1 MKLTAKTTDE
11 VIDLALAE
19 DLGAGDI
26 TTDALISDD
35 WSGRASFVAK
45 AEGVLAGIEIAGRVF
60 RRVDSTTR
68 VEIFLQDGARLTQ
81 GDMIGAV
88 TGRLSSIFKAE
99 RTGLNFL
106 QHLSGIAS
114 ETARYVAAVNG
125 LPVKILDTRK
135 TLPGLRALE
144 KHAVLMGGGQNH
156 RMHLGDGVLI
166 KDNHLEAL
174 YEQGF
179 SLNDIIAKAR
189 QRTSAQLK
197 IEVEARTLDET
208 RQAAEAGAD
217 IILLDNMSPEVMR
230 QAVKLIDKRAL
241 VEASGGITLANA
253 RAVAESGVDLISVG
267 ALTHSAKALDISLE
281 FETPD

>member
-1 MKLTAKTTDE
+1 MKLTAKTIDE

-60 RRVDSTTR
+60 RRVDPTTR
-68 VEIFLQDGARLTQ
+68 VEIFLQEGAGLTP
-81 GDMIGAV
+81 GVIIGGV
-88 TGRLSSIFKAE
+88 TGRLSSILKAE
-99 RTGLNFL
+99 RTALNFL

-135 TLPGLRALE
+135 TLPGLRPLE
-144 KHAVLMGGGQNH
+144 KHAVLMGGGHNH

-189 QRTSAQLK
+189 QGTPAQLK
-197 IEVEARTLDET
+197 IEVEARTLDEA

-217 IILLDNMSPEVMR
+217 IILLDNMSPGLMQ
-230 QAVKLIDKRAL
+230 QAVRLIDKRAL
-241 VEASGGITLANA
+241 VEASGGITLANV
-253 RAVAESGVDLISVG
+253 RAMAESGVDFISVG

-281 FETPD
+281 IETA

>member
-1 MKLTAKTTDE
+1 MKLTDKTIDE

-26 TTDALISDD
+26 TTDALISGD
-35 WSGRASFVAK
+35 WPGHASFVAK

-60 RRVDSTTR
+60 RRVDPTTR
-68 VEIFLQDGARLTQ
+68 LEIFLRDGVGLTP
-81 GDMIGAV
+81 GVIIGV
-88 TGRLSSIFKAE
+88 VSGRLSSILKAE
-99 RTGLNFL
+99 RTALNFL

-189 QRTSAQLK
+189 QGTPAQLK
-197 IEVEARTLDET
+197 IEVEAGTLDEA
-208 RQAAEAGAD
+208 REAAEAGAD
-217 IILLDNMSPEVMR
+217 IILLDNMSPGLMQ
-230 QAVKLIDKRAL
+230 QAVRLIDKRAL

-253 RAVAESGVDLISVG
+253 RAVAESGVDFISIG
-267 ALTHSAKALDISLE
+267 ALTHSVKALDISLE
-281 FETPD
+281 IETA

>member
-1 MKLTAKTTDE
+1 
-11 VIDLALAE
+11 
-19 DLGAGDI
+19 
-26 TTDALISDD
+26 
-35 WSGRASFVAK
+35 
-45 AEGVLAGIEIAGRVF
+45 
-60 RRVDSTTR
+60 
-68 VEIFLQDGARLTQ
+68 
-81 GDMIGAV
+81 MIGVV

-179 SLNDIIAKAR
+179 SLNDIITKAR
-189 QRTSAQLK
+189 QRTPAQLK
-197 IEVEARTLDET
+197 IEVEARTLDEA

-253 RAVAESGVDLISVG
+253 RTVAESGVDLISVG

>member
-1 MKLTAKTTDE
+1 MKLTAKTIDE

-60 RRVDSTTR
+60 RRVDPTTR
-68 VEIFLQDGARLTQ
+68 VEIFLQEGAGLTP
-81 GDMIGAV
+81 GVIIGVVA
-88 TGRLSSIFKAE
+88 GRLSGILKAE
-99 RTGLNFL
+99 RTALNFL

-179 SLNDIIAKAR
+179 SLNAIIAKAR
-189 QRTSAQLK
+189 QGTPAQLK
-197 IEVEARTLDET
+197 IEVEARTLDEA

-217 IILLDNMSPEVMR
+217 IILLDNMSPEVMQ
-230 QAVKLIDKRAL
+230 QAVRLIDKRAL

-253 RAVAESGVDLISVG
+253 RAVAESVVDFISVG

-281 FETPD
+281 IEKA